1 MTPKSGPKTYTTAEI
16 ARVVE
21 MIEATRGHDGKV
33 NIKSVVRSAGVN
45 WRTARKWWEAHLDR
59 LARIEAGED
68 MTPPKPLAPLHVLRR
83 PNPATP
89 EDQEADSSTVQVDS
103 IDIQATPELG
113 YHAWQFGQIAID
125 IAGARDS
132 RSYGAL
138 APLRRQMDEHYLAA
152 RKLIEAETAKT
163 GRSAAEVM
171 AHLKATAEKMA
182 PGQIAIF
189 IDEAKRRRMV

>member
-1 MTPKSGPKTYTTAEI
+1 MPRRVYKQADIDRTLPLLEASRIDGGPPVWNAVAK
-16 ARVVE
+16 
-21 MIEATRGHDGKV
+21 ATGIQRNTLKGWWHD
-33 NIKSVVRSAGVN
+33 
-45 WRTARKWWEAHLDR
+45 AH
-59 LARIEAGED
+59 
-68 MTPPKPLAPLHVLRR
+68 PPDPGQDPVLPPSKMAPLHVLRR

-89 EDQEADSSTVQVDS
+89 EDAEGDSSTVPVDT

-113 YHAWQFGQIAID
+113 YHAWAFGQIAID

-163 GRSAAEVM
+163 GRTAAEVM

-189 IDEAKRRRMV
+189 VEEAKRRRMV